1 MNAIISTVIAF
12 FIGNILIFSFGAT
25 GAAAFNLP
33 DIFDVLI
40 LQGLTIPA
48 ILSLGFN
55 IWSTNNNALYTSG
68 LSISNV
74 TKLPM
79 KWMTLSARTIAT
91 LLAIFLYDNF
101 VSYLSLLGSMIPP
114 VGAVIIIDYFMSKD
128 QYQEVETAREWNW
141 NAIIAVIVGI
151 ALGLIIQVGITPI
164 NSLIVASVVYIVL
177 SKVKG

>member
-1 MNAIISTVIAF
+1 M
-12 FIGNILIFSFGAT
+12 FSFGAT
-25 GAAAFNLP
+25 GAAAFDMP

-79 KWMTLSARTIAT
+79 KWVTLVAGGIST
-91 LLAIFLYDNF
+91 LLAIYLYDHF

-114 VGAVIIIDYFMSKD
+114 VGAVLIIDYWMNKG
-128 QYQEVETAREWNW
+128 QYQEVETTQTWNW
-141 NAIIAVIVGI
+141 QAIVAVVLGIITGLIVRVGI
-151 ALGLIIQVGITPI
+151 IPI
-164 NSLIVASVVYIVL
+164 NSLLVAGVVYIVL